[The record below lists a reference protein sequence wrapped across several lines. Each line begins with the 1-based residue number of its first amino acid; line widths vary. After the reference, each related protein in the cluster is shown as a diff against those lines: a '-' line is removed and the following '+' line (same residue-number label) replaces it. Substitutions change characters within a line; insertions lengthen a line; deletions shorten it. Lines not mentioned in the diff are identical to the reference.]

1 MTTSAEMFDALR
13 AGGEK
18 WRETRSRGPDAS
30 VANHEKCR
38 FTVSCK
44 FLKD

>member
-18 WRETRSRGPDAS
+18 WRETTRTARRRTFDFIERAPF
-30 VANHEKCR
+30 ETRRCE
-38 FTVSCK
+38 
-44 FLKD
+44 